1 MSGTAAPTRDATVQ
15 AMPDA
20 TPTTTDAPCADPG
33 WSPLTEAQEGLW
45 YAQRLDP
52 ANPIF
57 NPAHCTTLRGA
68 LDVARFEQAVN
79 QALAEA
85 ESLALRFEDRP
96 DGPVQRITPTRAP
109 RLEIRDLRHLPETQA
124 HAHANDWIREDLQRP
139 VDPVHDAL
147 SRQILFQCGPALTLW
162 YQRVHHLA
170 ADGYGM
176 ALIEGR
182 AIRLYRALGEN
193 AADREPPLAPL
204 TPVWDEDRAWR
215 ADPKREQARAFW
227 RTQCADHV
235 PAASLAAG
243 SALSAHHCLRLELD
257 APPMLVEALQALEAA
272 TEVSWPD
279 ILTAL
284 GAAYVARHLGPSAC
298 VTGVPAMG
306 RLGSKSARAVSTVM
320 NVLPWA
326 WTPDEDAPLAD
337 TLRDAAR
344 ALRGLRRHHRY
355 RAEHLR
361 RDLALP
367 GGLPRLHGP
376 ILNVLPFDAPYAAAG
391 LDATQAVL
399 CTGPVED
406 LTISFRA
413 APDGGGLRIELEAN
427 PALYAPAPVQAH
439 LQRLTAFLAAALSAP
454 RLADVPTLTADE
466 HARWVLAPNRTAHPV
481 PDGTLWSRIRDRLR
495 AEPGRVGLEDET
507 GAWTYAEIDAW
518 TARAASRLCALGA
531 APGVL
536 AAVALPRSARRV
548 LCLLAI
554 LRSGAAYLPLDPR
567 QPAAR
572 LRGILTDAHARILI
586 GPAELCDGLDTRP
599 LAAETLGEGAPP
611 DAPESPPAGP
621 EDPAYVIYTSGSTGA
636 PKGVIVPHAAIVNR
650 LEWMRAHY
658 AIGPEDR
665 ILQKTPATFD
675 VSVWE
680 LFLPFLSGARLV
692 VAPPDA
698 HRDPAWLCR
707 LMRAHR
713 ITVLHFVPSMLAAV
727 LDEPAARGLE
737 ARLVFCSGEAL
748 PAALRD
754 RFHRTI
760 RSELH
765 NLYGPT
771 EAAVDVSYWPADA
784 DDDSRPVPIGL
795 PVWNTRLHV
804 LDGRLRPVPP
814 GTPGQLYLGGRQLA
828 TGYLGRPDLTA
839 ERFIAA
845 PPGLPDER
853 LYATGDLATLRE
865 DCAVVYL
872 GRLDHQVKLRGQRI
886 ELGEI
891 EAVLAAH
898 PNVAQAAV
906 LAREDQP
913 GRTLLAA
920 YVVTESGRAF
930 DRDALAA
937 HMADHLPDYM
947 IPTAWIPLATLPV
960 TANGKLDR
968 KALPA
973 PELSAQTASRPP
985 HTGLEH
991 RVAEAFRTV
1000 LGLPDLPGADD
1011 DFFALGGHSLLAA
1024 RLALALRDGH
1034 DLSLG
1039 TIFQYPTV
1047 ARLAAHLEDA
1057 DGRTAGASQA
1067 GFGPV
1072 VTLRESTDRPALFC
1086 IHPAGGLSWCYG
1098 TLARALP
1105 TPRTVHGL
1113 QASALAL
1120 DGRPPADSL
1129 DALAQAYTDQVLSL
1143 QAEGPYHLAGWSV
1156 GGILA
1161 QAVAA
1166 ELQARGRAVGVVALL
1181 DAYPCEAWRDRP
1193 EPAPE
1198 DLYKA
1203 LLHIAGADPDA
1214 LPPERLSRSGVVDF
1228 LRTQGHPLGELSDA
1242 RLDAVFETVGCTN
1255 RLVRG
1260 HRHTRYDGPALHFQ
1274 AALDHADSGL
1284 SPEMWQPHVGTL
1296 TRHAVDST
1304 HAGLPG
1310 AAATARIAPILDACL
1325 RAADPTTPIADAAEP
1340 HCPPIRSHEEPA

>member
-1 MSGTAAPTRDATVQ
+1 MNTPDAGGMARAAPAW
-15 AMPDA
+15 A
-20 TPTTTDAPCADPG
+20 
-33 WSPLTEAQEGLW
+33 PLTEAQEGLW

-52 ANPIF
+52 SNPIF
-57 NPAHCTTLRGA
+57 NPAHCTTLRSP
-68 LDVARFEQAVN
+68 LDVPRFEQAVN
-79 QALAEA
+79 QTLAEA
-85 ESLALRFEDRP
+85 ESLSLRFEDRP
-96 DGPVQRITPTRAP
+96 DGPAQQLDPARTP
-109 RLEIRDLRHLPETQA
+109 RLEIRDLRHLPEAQA
-124 HAHANDWIREDLQRP
+124 QARADDWIRGDLRRP
-139 VDPVHDAL
+139 VDPLRDPL
-147 SRQILFQCGPALTLW
+147 SRQVLFLCGPALALW

-176 ALIEGR
+176 ALIESR
-182 AIRLYRALGEN
+182 AIRLYRALGEG
-193 AADREPPLAPL
+193 AADQEPPLAPL
-204 TPVWDEDRAWR
+204 APVWDEDRAWR
-215 ADPKREQARAFW
+215 ADPRRAQAREFW
-227 RTQCADHV
+227 LARCAGLV

-243 SALSAHHCLRLELD
+243 TALSAHDCLRLERG
-257 APPMLVEALQALEAA
+257 APAALIEALRALEAA
-272 TEVSWPD
+272 SEVGWPD

-306 RLGSKSARAVSTVM
+306 RLGGKSARAVATVM

-326 WTPDEDAPLAD
+326 WAPDEEAPLAD
-337 TLRDAAR
+337 MLLDAAR
-344 ALRGLRRHHRY
+344 SLRGLRRHSRY

-376 ILNVLPFDAPYAAAG
+376 ILNILPFDAPYAAAG
-391 LDATQAVL
+391 LDASQAVL

-406 LTISFRA
+406 LTLSFRA
-413 APDGGGLRIELEAN
+413 APDGGGLRIEIEAN
-427 PALYAPAPVQAH
+427 PALYTWAQVDAH
-439 LQRLTAFLAAALSAP
+439 LQRLTAFVSAALSAP
-454 RLADVPTLTADE
+454 RLAAVPTLTAQE
-466 HARWVLAPNRTAHPV
+466 HERWVLAPNRTDHPV
-481 PDGTLWSRIRDRLR
+481 PEGTLWSRIHDRLR
-495 AEPGRVGLEDET
+495 AEPGRIALEDGT
-507 GAWTYAEIDAW
+507 GAWTCARIDAW
-518 TARAASRLCALGA
+518 TARAARRLRGLGA
-531 APGVL
+531 GPGTRV
-536 AAVALPRSARRV
+536 AVALPRSARRV
-548 LCLLAI
+548 LCMLAI

-572 LRGILTDAHARILI
+572 LRGILSDARARILI
-586 GPAELCDGLDTRP
+586 GPADLCAGLETRP
-599 LAAETLGEGAPP
+599 LAADTLDGAGAADG
-611 DAPESPPAGP
+611 DAPGTPAGP
-621 EDPAYVIYTSGSTGA
+621 EDPAYVIYTSGSTGV

-658 AIGPEDR
+658 AIGPADR

-680 LFLPFLSGARLV
+680 LFLPFLSGACLV
-692 VAPPDA
+692 VAPPEA

-707 LMRAHR
+707 LVREQA
-713 ITVLHFVPSMLAAV
+713 ITVMHFVPSMLAAV
-727 LDEPAARGLE
+727 LDEPAARGL
-737 ARLVFCSGEAL
+737 APRLVFCSGEAL

-760 RSELH
+760 RAELH

-771 EAAVDVSYWPADA
+771 EAAVDVSYWPAGPE
-784 DDDSRPVPIGL
+784 DDSQPIPIGH

-804 LDGRLRPVPP
+804 LDTRLRPVPP

-828 TGYLGRPDLTA
+828 SGYLGRPDLTA
-839 ERFIAA
+839 ERFIPA
-845 PPGLPDER
+845 PPGLPGGR
-853 LYATGDLATLRE
+853 LYATGDLATQRE
-865 DCAVVYL
+865 DGAVVYL

-898 PNVAQAAV
+898 PDVAQAAV
-906 LAREDQP
+906 LAREDRP
-913 GRTLLAA
+913 GQTLLAA

-930 DRDALAA
+930 DREALAA
-937 HMADHLPDYM
+937 HMAAHLPDYM
-947 IPTAWIPLATLPV
+947 APAAWVPLATLPV

-968 KALPA
+968 TALPA
-973 PELSAQTASRPP
+973 PDLSRQGSARP
-985 HTGLEH
+985 LRSAAEH
-991 RVAEAFRTV
+991 RVAQAFRTV
-1000 LGLPDLPGADD
+1000 LGLPALPGADD

-1039 TIFQYPTV
+1039 TVFQYPTV
-1047 ARLAAHLEDA
+1047 ASLAAHLEDA
-1057 DGRTAGASQA
+1057 DGRAAGAVQA

-1072 VTLRESTDRPALFC
+1072 VTLREAPGRPALFC
-1086 IHPAGGLSWCYG
+1086 LHPAGGLSWCYG
-1098 TLARALP
+1098 ALARALP

-1113 QASALAL
+1113 QAAALAL
-1120 DGRPPADSL
+1120 DGQPPAASL
-1129 DALAQAYTDQVLSL
+1129 GALAQTYADRVLSL

-1161 QAVAA
+1161 HAVAA

-1181 DAYPCEAWRDRP
+1181 DAYPCEAWRNRP
-1193 EPAPE
+1193 EPAPA

-1214 LPPERLSRSGVVDF
+1214 LAPERLNRDGVVAF
-1228 LRTQGHPLGELSDA
+1228 LREQNHPLGELSDA
-1242 RLDAVFETVGCTN
+1242 RLDAVFATVSHTN

-1260 HRHTRYDGPALHFQ
+1260 HRHARYEGAALHFQ

-1284 SPEMWQPHVGTL
+1284 TPALWQPHLGTL
-1296 TRHAVDST
+1296 ACHAVDST

-1325 RAADPTTPIADAAEP
+1325 RTADQGAPITASA
-1340 HCPPIRSHEEPA
+1340 

>member
-1 MSGTAAPTRDATVQ
+1 MNQPSVRAAAGGMAQ
-15 AMPDA
+15 AMSA
-20 TPTTTDAPCADPG
+20 ASA
-33 WSPLTEAQEGLW
+33 WAPLTEAQEGLW

-57 NPAHCTTLRGA
+57 NPAHRTTLRGP
-68 LDVARFEQAVN
+68 LDVARFERAVN
-79 QALAEA
+79 QALSEA
-85 ESLALRFEDRP
+85 ESLSLRFEDRP
-96 DGPVQRITPTRAP
+96 DGPAQRIDPARAP
-109 RLEIRDLRHLPETQA
+109 RLEIRDLRHLPETRAHEQA
-124 HAHANDWIREDLQRP
+124 DDWIRADLRRP
-139 VDPVHDAL
+139 VDPTRDPL
-147 SRQILFQCGPALTLW
+147 SGQVLFLCGPALALW

-204 TPVWDEDRAWR
+204 APVWDEDRAWR
-215 ADPKREQARAFW
+215 ADPKRAQAREFW
-227 RTQCADHV
+227 LAQCAGHV
-235 PAASLAAG
+235 PVASLAAG
-243 SALSAHHCLRLELD
+243 SALSAHDCLRLERD
-257 APPMLVEALQALEAA
+257 APAALVESLRTLEAA
-272 TEVSWPD
+272 TEVGWPD

-284 GAAYVARHLGPSAC
+284 GAAYVARHLGPSTC

-306 RLGSKSARAVSTVM
+306 RLGSRSARAVATVM

-337 TLRDAAR
+337 TLRNAAR
-344 ALRGLRRHHRY
+344 SLRGLRRHSRY

-376 ILNVLPFDAPYAAAG
+376 ILNVLPFDAPYEAAG
-391 LDATQAVL
+391 LDASQAVL

-406 LTISFRA
+406 LTLGFRA
-413 APDGGGLRIELEAN
+413 APDGGGLRLEIEAN
-427 PALYAPAPVQAH
+427 PALYTGEQARTH
-439 LQRLTAFLAAALSAP
+439 LRRLEAFLAAALAAP

-466 HARWVLAPNRTAHPV
+466 HERWALAPNRTGYPV
-481 PDGTLWSRIRDRLR
+481 PAGTLWVRIRDRLR
-495 AEPGRVGLEDET
+495 AEPEHIGLEDDA
-507 GAWTYAEIDAW
+507 GAWAYADIDTW
-518 TARAASRLCALGA
+518 TARAASRLRALGA
-531 APGVL
+531 GPGALV
-536 AAVALPRSARRV
+536 AVALPRSARRV
-548 LCLLAI
+548 LCMLAI

-572 LRGILTDAHARILI
+572 LRGILDDARARVLI
-586 GPAELCDGLDTRP
+586 GPDALCEGLDTRP
-599 LAAETLGEGAPP
+599 LAADALDDADEDPNPSDP
-611 DAPESPPAGP
+611 DASATAAEAATDAGP

-707 LMRAHR
+707 LVRERR

-727 LDEPAARGLE
+727 LDEPAARGLT

-754 RFHRTI
+754 RFHRAI
-760 RSELH
+760 QAELH

-771 EAAVDVSYWPADA
+771 EAAVDVSYWPAGA
-784 DDDSRPVPIGL
+784 DDDSQPVPIGW

-804 LDGRLRPVPP
+804 LDERLRPVPP

-839 ERFIAA
+839 ERFIPA
-845 PPGLPDER
+845 PAGLPDDR
-853 LYATGDLATLRE
+853 LYATGDLAARRE
-865 DCAVVYL
+865 DGAVVYL

-891 EAVLAAH
+891 EAALATH
-898 PNVAQAAV
+898 PDVAQAAV
-906 LAREDQP
+906 LAREDRP
-913 GRTLLAA
+913 GQTLLAA
-920 YVVTESGRAF
+920 YVVPESGRPF

-937 HMADHLPDYM
+937 HMADRLPDYM
-947 IPTAWIPLATLPV
+947 VPAAWVPLAALPV

-973 PELSAQTASRPP
+973 PDLSGQDASRPP
-985 HTGLEH
+985 RGAAER
-991 RVAEAFRTV
+991 RVAEAFRAV

-1039 TIFQYPTV
+1039 TVFQYPTV
-1047 ARLAAHLEDA
+1047 ARLAAHLEDEGA
-1057 DGRTAGASQA
+1057 RAAGAAQA

-1072 VTLRESTDRPALFC
+1072 VTLREAAGRPALFC

-1098 TLARALP
+1098 ALARALP

-1120 DGRPPADSL
+1120 DGQPPADSL
-1129 DALAQAYTDQVLSL
+1129 AALAHAYADRVLSL

-1203 LLHIAGADPDA
+1203 LLHIAGADPHA
-1214 LPPERLSRSGVVDF
+1214 LPLERLSRGGVVEF
-1228 LRTQGHPLGELSDA
+1228 LRAQGHPLGELSDA
-1242 RLDAVFETVGCTN
+1242 RLDAVFETVGHTN

-1284 SPEMWQPHVGTL
+1284 DPDLWLPHVGAL
-1296 TRHAVDST
+1296 ARHAVDST

-1310 AAATARIAPILDACL
+1310 AAATAHIAPALDACL
-1325 RAADPTTPIADAAEP
+1325 RTADRGTPVAA
-1340 HCPPIRSHEEPA
+1340 PA

>member
-1 MSGTAAPTRDATVQ
+1 MNVQSHRTDTGTVPPT
-15 AMPDA
+15 
-20 TPTTTDAPCADPG
+20 ADPV

-52 ANPIF
+52 GNPIF

-68 LDVARFEQAVN
+68 LDVPRFEQAVN

-96 DGPVQRITPTRAP
+96 AGPVQRIDPTRAP
-109 RLEIRDLRHLPETQA
+109 RLEIRDLRHLPEAQA
-124 HAHANDWIREDLQRP
+124 HAHDWIQDDLRRP
-139 VDPVHDAL
+139 VVPMRDPL
-147 SRQILFQCGPALTLW
+147 SRQILFRCGPALALW

-170 ADGYGM
+170 ADGYAM

-193 AADREPPLAPL
+193 TADREPPLAPL
-204 TPVWDEDRAWR
+204 APVWEEDRAWR

-243 SALSAHHCLRLELD
+243 SALSAHDCLRLELD
-257 APPMLVEALQALEAA
+257 APLALIESLQALETA
-272 TEVSWPD
+272 TEVGWPD

-306 RLGSKSARAVSTVM
+306 RLGSKSARAVATVM

-344 ALRGLRRHHRY
+344 SLRGLRRHSRY

-361 RDLALP
+361 RDLTLP

-391 LDATQAVL
+391 LDAAQAVL

-413 APDGGGLRIELEAN
+413 APDGSGLRLEIEAN
-427 PALYAPAPVQAH
+427 PALYPSAQAQAH
-439 LQRLTAFLAAALSAP
+439 LRRLAAFLAAALAAP

-466 HARWVLAPNRTAHPV
+466 HERWVLAPNRTEHPV
-481 PDGTLWSRIRDRLR
+481 PDGTLWSRIQDRLR
-495 AEPGRVGLEDET
+495 AAPGHVGLEDET
-507 GAWTYAEIDAW
+507 GTWTYAEIDAW
-518 TARAASRLCALGA
+518 TARAAGRLRTLGA
-531 APGVL
+531 GPGGV

-572 LRGILTDAHARILI
+572 LRGILADARACVLI
-586 GPAELCDGLDTRP
+586 GSAELCDGLDTRS
-599 LAAETLGEGAPP
+599 LSADTLGNQDEARPGTAHAVAHELP
-611 DAPESPPAGP
+611 DTPAAGP
-621 EDPAYVIYTSGSTGA
+621 EDPAYVIYTSGSTGT
-636 PKGVIVPHAAIVNR
+636 PKGVIVSHAAIVNR

-658 AIGPEDR
+658 AIGLQDR

-707 LMRAHR
+707 LMREHR

-727 LDEPAARGLE
+727 LDEPAAHGLA

-754 RFHRTI
+754 RFHRMI
-760 RSELH
+760 RAELH

-771 EAAVDVSYWPADA
+771 EAAVDVSYWPATA

-804 LDGRLRPVPP
+804 LDPHLRPVPP

-845 PPGLPDER
+845 PPGLPDDR

-865 DCAVVYL
+865 VCAVVYL

-891 EAVLAAH
+891 EAVLTAH
-898 PNVAQAAV
+898 PDVVQAAV

-913 GRTLLAA
+913 GQPLLAA
-920 YVVTESGRAF
+920 YVVTESGRIP
-930 DRDALAA
+930 DCRALAA
-937 HMADHLPDYM
+937 HIADHLPDYM
-947 IPTAWIPLATLPV
+947 VPSAWVPLAALPV

-973 PELSAQTASRPP
+973 PERSAHTASRPP
-985 HTGLEH
+985 RTGVEH

-1000 LGLPDLPGADD
+1000 LNLPDLPGADD

-1024 RLALALRDGH
+1024 RLALALRDGY

-1039 TIFQYPTV
+1039 TVFQYPTV

-1057 DGRTAGASQA
+1057 HGRASGAAQA

-1072 VTLRESTDRPALFC
+1072 VTLREAAGRPALFC

-1098 TLARALP
+1098 ILARALP

-1113 QASALAL
+1113 QAAALAL
-1120 DGRPPADSL
+1120 DGQPPADSL
-1129 DALAQAYTDQVLSL
+1129 DALVQAYTDQVLSL

-1161 QAVAA
+1161 QAMAA
-1166 ELQARGRAVGVVALL
+1166 ELQARGRTVGVVALL

-1193 EPAPE
+1193 APAPE

-1214 LPPERLSRSGVVDF
+1214 LPPERLSRSGVIEF
-1228 LRTQGHPLGELSDA
+1228 LRAQGHPLGELSDA
-1242 RLDAVFETVGCTN
+1242 RLDAVFETVGHTN

-1260 HRHTRYDGPALHFQ
+1260 HRHARYDGPALHFQ
-1274 AALDHADSGL
+1274 AALDHTDSGL
-1284 SPEMWQPHVGTL
+1284 DPDLWQPHVGTL
-1296 TRHAVDST
+1296 TRHGVDST

-1310 AAATARIAPILDACL
+1310 AAAAARIAPILDASL
-1325 RAADPTTPIADAAEP
+1325 RMADRKTPIAAPIES
-1340 HCPPIRSHEEPA
+1340 HFPPIRSHEEPA

>member
-1 MSGTAAPTRDATVQ
+1 MNGF
-15 AMPDA
+15 
-20 TPTTTDAPCADPG
+20 ADPA
-33 WSPLTEAQEGLW
+33 WAPLTEAQEGLW

-57 NPAHCTTLRGA
+57 NPAHRTTLRGP
-68 LDVARFEQAVN
+68 LDVPRFERAVN
-79 QALAEA
+79 QALSEA
-85 ESLALRFEDRP
+85 ESLSLRFEDRP
-96 DGPVQRITPTRAP
+96 DGPAQRLDPARAP
-109 RLEIRDLRHLPETQA
+109 RLDIRDLRHLPETRA
-124 HAHANDWIREDLQRP
+124 HGQANDWIRADLRRP
-139 VDPVHDAL
+139 VDPVRDPL
-147 SRQILFQCGPALTLW
+147 SRQVLFLCGPALALW

-176 ALIEGR
+176 ALIESR
-182 AIRLYRALGEN
+182 AIGLYRALKEGT
-193 AADREPPLAPL
+193 ADREPPLAPL
-204 TPVWDEDRAWR
+204 APVWEEDRAWR
-215 ADPKREQARAFW
+215 ADPKRAQARERWLA
-227 RTQCADHV
+227 QCAGHV

-243 SALSAHHCLRLELD
+243 SALSAHDCLRMERD
-257 APPMLVEALQALEAA
+257 APAALVESLRALEAA
-272 TEVSWPD
+272 TEVGWPD
-279 ILTAL
+279 MLTAL

-298 VTGVPAMG
+298 VTGVPVMG
-306 RLGSKSARAVSTVM
+306 RLGSRSARAVATIM

-326 WTPDEDAPLAD
+326 WSPDEDAPLAD
-337 TLRDAAR
+337 ALRNAARSLRD
-344 ALRGLRRHHRY
+344 LRRHSRY

-376 ILNVLPFDAPYAAAG
+376 ILNVLPFDAPYEAAG
-391 LDATQAVL
+391 LDASQTVL

-406 LTISFRA
+406 LTLGFRA
-413 APDGGGLRIELEAN
+413 APDGGGLRLEIEAN
-427 PALYAPAPVQAH
+427 PAQYTEAQAQAH
-439 LQRLTAFLAAALSAP
+439 LRRLEAFLMAALAAP

-466 HARWVLAPNRTAHPV
+466 YERWALAPNRTEHPV
-481 PDGTLWSRIRDRLR
+481 PAGTLWARIHDRLR
-495 AEPGRVGLEDET
+495 TEPGHIGLEDDA
-507 GAWTYAEIDAW
+507 GAWTYADIDAW
-518 TARAASRLCALGA
+518 TARAARRLRALGA
-531 APGVL
+531 GPGALV
-536 AAVALPRSARRV
+536 AVALPRSARRV

-572 LRGILTDAHARILI
+572 LRGILDDARARVLI
-586 GPAELCDGLDTRP
+586 GPADLCEGLGGRA
-599 LAAETLGEGAPP
+599 LAADMLGGPAATDEADDTPHA
-611 DAPESPPAGP
+611 DAGP

-658 AIGPEDR
+658 AIGPADR

-707 LMRAHR
+707 LVRERR

-727 LDEPAARGLE
+727 LDEPAASGLE

-760 RSELH
+760 RAELH

-771 EAAVDVSYWPADA
+771 EAAVDVSYWPAGA
-784 DDDSRPVPIGL
+784 DDHSRPVPIGR

-804 LDGRLRPVPP
+804 LDERLRPVPP

-828 TGYLGRPDLTA
+828 SGYLGRPDLTA
-839 ERFIAA
+839 ERFVQA
-845 PPGLPDER
+845 PADLPDDR
-853 LYATGDLATLRE
+853 LYATGDLATRRE
-865 DCAVVYL
+865 DGAVVYL

-898 PNVAQAAV
+898 PDVAQAAV
-906 LAREDQP
+906 LAREDRP
-913 GRTLLAA
+913 GQTLLAA
-920 YVVTESGRAF
+920 YVVPGPGRRF
-930 DRDALAA
+930 DHDALAA
-937 HMADHLPDYM
+937 HAADRLPDYM
-947 IPTAWIPLATLPV
+947 VPTAWVSLATLPV
-960 TANGKLDR
+960 TVNGKLDR

-973 PELSAQTASRPP
+973 PDLHGQDASRPP
-985 HTGLEH
+985 RGAVER
-991 RVAEAFRTV
+991 RVAEAFRAV

-1011 DFFALGGHSLLAA
+1011 DFFSLGGHSLLAA
-1024 RLALALRDGH
+1024 RLALALRDKR
-1034 DLSLG
+1034 DVSLG
-1039 TIFQYPTV
+1039 TVFQYPTV
-1047 ARLAAHLEDA
+1047 ARLAAHLEDEGA
-1057 DGRTAGASQA
+1057 RTAGAAQA

-1072 VTLRESTDRPALFC
+1072 VTLREAAGRPALFC

-1098 TLARALP
+1098 ALARALP
-1105 TPRTVHGL
+1105 TARTVHGL

-1120 DGRPPADSL
+1120 DGQPPATSL
-1129 DALAQAYTDQVLSL
+1129 DALARAYADRVLSL

-1166 ELQARGRAVGVVALL
+1166 ELQVRGRAVGVVALL
-1181 DAYPCEAWRDRP
+1181 DAYPCEAWRNRP
-1193 EPAPE
+1193 EPAAE

-1214 LPPERLSRSGVVDF
+1214 LPPERLSRGGVIEF
-1228 LRTQGHPLGELSDA
+1228 LRAQGHPLGALSDA
-1242 RLDAVFETVGCTN
+1242 RLDAVFETVSHTN

-1260 HRHTRYDGPALHFQ
+1260 HRHARYDGPALHFQ
-1274 AALDHADSGL
+1274 AALEHADSGL
-1284 SPEMWQPHVGTL
+1284 DPSLWQPHIGTL
-1296 TRHAVDST
+1296 ACHTVHST

-1310 AAATARIAPILDACL
+1310 AAATARIAPVLDARL
-1325 RAADPTTPIADAAEP
+1325 RAADRAACAAARSP
-1340 HCPPIRSHEEPA
+1340 FQPYRSHEEPA

>member
-1 MSGTAAPTRDATVQ
+1 MNRQPEQTAAGGMAQ
-15 AMPDA
+15 APHA
-20 TPTTTDAPCADPG
+20 AVSA
-33 WSPLTEAQEGLW
+33 WAPLTEAQEGLW
-45 YAQRLDP
+45 YAQCLDP
-52 ANPIF
+52 SNPIF
-57 NPAHCTTLRGA
+57 NPAHCTTLRGP
-68 LDVARFEQAVN
+68 LDVPRFERAVN

-85 ESLALRFEDRP
+85 ESLSLRFEDRP
-96 DGPVQRITPTRAP
+96 DGPAQRTDPARAP
-109 RLEIRDLRHLPETQA
+109 RLEIRDLSRLPETQA
-124 HAHANDWIREDLQRP
+124 RAQADDWIRVDLRRP
-139 VDPVHDAL
+139 VDPVRDPL
-147 SRQILFQCGPALTLW
+147 SRQVLFLCGPALTLW

-182 AIRLYRALGEN
+182 AIRLYRALGEDD
-193 AADREPPLAPL
+193 ADWGPPLAPL
-204 TPVWDEDRAWR
+204 APVWDEDRAWR
-215 ADPKREQARAFW
+215 ADPKRAQAREFW
-227 RTQCADHV
+227 LAQCAGHV

-243 SALSAHHCLRLELD
+243 SALSAHDCLRMELD
-257 APPMLVEALQALEAA
+257 APAALAEALRALEAA
-272 TEVSWPD
+272 TDIGWPD

-284 GAAYVARHLGPSAC
+284 SAAYVARHLGPSGC

-306 RLGSKSARAVSTVM
+306 RLGSKSARAVATVM
-320 NVLPWA
+320 NVLPWT
-326 WTPDEDAPLAD
+326 WTPDEDAPLAE

-344 ALRGLRRHHRY
+344 SLRNLRRHSRY

-376 ILNVLPFDAPYAAAG
+376 ILNILPFDTPYEAAG
-391 LDATQAVL
+391 LDASQAVL

-427 PALYAPAPVQAH
+427 PALYAPDQARAH
-439 LQRLTAFLAAALSAP
+439 LRRLTAFLAASLTAP
-454 RLADVPTLTADE
+454 RLAGVPTLTTDE
-466 HARWVLAPNRTAHPV
+466 HERWAMAPNRTDHPI
-481 PDGTLWSRIRDRLR
+481 PAGTLWTRIRDRLR
-495 AEPGRVGLEDET
+495 AEPDRVGLEDDA
-507 GAWTYAEIDAW
+507 GAWTYADIDTW
-518 TARAASRLCALGA
+518 TARAARRLRALGA
-531 APGVL
+531 GPGVL

-548 LCLLAI
+548 LCMLAI

-572 LRGILTDAHARILI
+572 LRGILDDARARVLI
-586 GPAELCDGLDTRP
+586 GPAGLCDGLRTRP
-599 LAAETLGEGAPP
+599 LTADTLGDTDEAVAPSGSGAGAPGP
-611 DAPESPPAGP
+611 MAEATAGASPG
-621 EDPAYVIYTSGSTGA
+621 DPAYVIYTSGSTGA
-636 PKGVIVPHAAIVNR
+636 PKGVIVSHAAIVNR

-658 AIGPEDR
+658 AIGPGDR

-707 LMRAHR
+707 LVRERR

-760 RSELH
+760 RAELH

-771 EAAVDVSYWPADA
+771 EAAVDVSYWPAGA
-784 DDDSRPVPIGL
+784 DDDSQPVPIGW

-804 LDGRLRPVPP
+804 LDERLRPVPP

-828 TGYLGRPDLTA
+828 VGYLGRPDLTT
-839 ERFIAA
+839 ERFIPA
-845 PPGLPDER
+845 PAGLPDDR
-853 LYATGDLATLRE
+853 LYATGDLAARRE
-865 DCAVVYL
+865 DGAVVYL

-891 EAVLAAH
+891 EAVLASH
-898 PNVAQAAV
+898 PDVARAAV
-906 LAREDQP
+906 LAREDRP
-913 GRTLLAA
+913 GQALLAA
-920 YVVTESGRAF
+920 YVVPESGRPF
-930 DRDALAA
+930 DRDVLAA
-937 HMADHLPDYM
+937 HIADRLPDYM
-947 IPTAWIPLATLPV
+947 APAAWVPLAALPV

-973 PELSAQTASRPP
+973 PDLPVRCAARPP
-985 HTGLEH
+985 RTAAER
-991 RVAEAFRTV
+991 RVAEAFRAV
-1000 LGLPDLPGADD
+1000 LGLPDPPGADD

-1024 RLALALRDGH
+1024 HLALALRDGH

-1039 TIFQYPTV
+1039 AVFQYPTV
-1047 ARLAAHLEDA
+1047 ARLAAHLEDEDA
-1057 DGRTAGASQA
+1057 RATGAAQA
-1067 GFGPV
+1067 GFGSV
-1072 VTLRESTDRPALFC
+1072 VTLREAAGRPALFC

-1098 TLARALP
+1098 ALARALP

-1120 DGRPPADSL
+1120 DGQPPADSL
-1129 DALAQAYTDQVLSL
+1129 DALARTYADRVLSL

-1166 ELQARGRAVGVVALL
+1166 ELQARGWAVGVIALL

-1203 LLHIAGADPDA
+1203 LLHVAGADPGA
-1214 LPPERLSRSGVVDF
+1214 LPPERLNRRGVVEF
-1228 LRTQGHPLGELSDA
+1228 LRVRDHPLGELSDA
-1242 RLDAVFETVGCTN
+1242 RLDAVFETVGHTN

-1260 HRHTRYDGPALHFQ
+1260 HRHARYEGPALHFQ

-1284 SPEMWQPHVGTL
+1284 NPDMWRPHVGAL

-1310 AAATARIAPILDACL
+1310 TAATALIAPVLDASL
-1325 RAADPTTPIADAAEP
+1325 RAADHAETTAA
-1340 HCPPIRSHEEPA
+1340 SA